1 MIRWPLNIR
10 GGQLQVPIGAI
21 EAMSVLDSRGN
32 PTVEVAVELI
42 DGSIGRAI
50 CPSGASTGSHE
61 AIELRDNDPDQFHG
75 KGVRRALA
83 NIEEEIAPALIGQDA
98 ARQRAIDEVLITLD
112 GTPNKARLGAN
123 AMLATSLAVAK
134 AAAQAHELQFY
145 QYLGGS
151 DAHLLPVPML
161 NVLNGGVHADN
172 NLDFQEFMIVP
183 KGAKSFAEALR
194 WGSEVYHTLRLLLKD
209 AKLSVS
215 VGDEGGFAPDL
226 PSHADALEFLVR
238 AITESGHTP
247 GTEIA
252 LALDPA
258 ASEFFSNDKYHL
270 AGEGKELTPV
280 EMTNYYENLLERFPM
295 IVSIEDPMAED
306 DDQGWKEITS
316 ALGDRIQLVG
326 DDNFVTSRKYL
337 SRGISSGIANAILI
351 KLNQIGTLTETRA
364 TVDFAHR
371 NGYKCVISHRS
382 GETEDVSIADLAVA
396 TGVGQIKSGAPA
408 RGERTAK
415 YNQLLRIEYDL
426 GSTARYRDWTVT
438 P

>member
-1 MIRWPLNIR
+1 LHI
-10 GGQLQVPIGAI
+10 PIAGL

-42 DGSIGRAI
+42 DGSLGRAI
-50 CPSGASTGSHE
+50 CPSGASTGTNE
-61 AIELRDNDPDQFHG
+61 AVELRDNDPLLFHG
-75 KGVRRALA
+75 KGVQKALM
-83 NIEEEIAPALIGQDA
+83 NIKEEIAPALLGKDA
-98 ARQRAIDEVLITLD
+98 SRQRAIDELLITLD

-123 AMLATSLAVAK
+123 AILATSLAVAK
-134 AAAQAHELQFY
+134 AAAQAHELEFY
-145 QYLGGS
+145 QYLGGAN
-151 DAHLLPVPML
+151 AHLLPVPML

-172 NLDFQEFMIVP
+172 SLDFQEFMIVP

-194 WGSEVYHTLRLLLKD
+194 WGSEVYHTLRTLLKD
-209 AKLSVS
+209 AKHTIS

-226 PSHADALEFLVR
+226 PTHAQALEFLVR
-238 AITESGHTP
+238 AIVESGHSP
-247 GTEIA
+247 GSEIA

-258 ASEFFSNDKYHL
+258 ASEFFSDDHYHL
-270 AGEGKELTPV
+270 TGEGKELTPA
-280 EMTNYYENLLERFPM
+280 EMTSYYEDLVERFPM
-295 IVSIEDPMAED
+295 IISIEDPMAEGD
-306 DDQGWKEITS
+306 EEGWKAITS

-337 SRGISSGIANAILI
+337 SRGISVGIANAILI

-364 TVDFAHR
+364 TIDFAHR
-371 NGYKCVISHRS
+371 NGYRCIISHRS

-396 TGVGQIKSGAPA
+396 TGVGQIKTGAPA

-415 YNQLLRIEYDL
+415 YNQLLRIEQDL
-426 GSTARYRDWTVT
+426 GSTARYRDWTLR